1 MLNVKALLLK
11 LTKYVG
17 SDYIINNIKYTS
29 ATDIDNCLISESD
42 IPNTASYA
50 NSSTPVGDTS
60 YARPI
65 RVGRHSS
72 SDGVEWAWK
81 ITYIPATGSFFP
93 IKNFDNDTYT
103 NPSVTSSG
111 GWDFV
116 EIYAKFPTQVITRT
130 VDTNREY
137 RFGYTAN
144 TPSGTATAAFGAT
157 ETLTTYSW
165 PFPSSFFNNYYP
177 CSVCGAHSVA
187 SPAVS
192 RMWGNATSAG
202 YNTYAYTNIST
213 TGSTATT
220 YNVPLFSYMFF
231 TRPHQN

>member
-1 MLNVKALLLK
+1 MLDVKALLLK
-11 LTKYVG
+11 LARYVG
-17 SDYIINNIKYTS
+17 SDYIINKDKYTS
-29 ATDIDNCLISESD
+29 ATDIDSCLLSEAG

-60 YARPI
+60 YTRPI

-81 ITYIPATGSFFP
+81 ITYIPATGAFFP
-93 IKNFDNDTYT
+93 IKHLEGDTYT
-103 NPSVTSSG
+103 NPSVTSSN

-130 VDTNREY
+130 VDKNREY
-137 RFGYTAN
+137 RFGYKAN

-157 ETLTTYSW
+157 ETLKTYTW

-177 CSVCGAHSVA
+177 CSICGCHSEA
-187 SPAVS
+187 SAAVS
-192 RMWGNATSAG
+192 RVWGNTTSTG

-213 TGSTATT
+213 TGSTATK
-220 YNVPLFSYMFF
+220 YDVPLFSYMFF
-231 TRPHQN
+231 TRPHQD